1 MPTKNEKANTVASGK
16 LVLQLYV
23 SGMSPKSMAAVE
35 NINRICNEH
44 LEGAFDLEIVDIYKN
59 PQAAAEH
66 QIVFSPALIK
76 RFPFPKKILVGSL
89 SDESKVIKALG
100 IEVKK

>member
-1 MPTKNEKANTVASGK
+1 MLNKEEKSKVEEEERF
-16 LVLQLYV
+16 VLQLYV
-23 SGMSPKSMAAVE
+23 AGMSPKSMEAIK

-44 LEGAFDLEIVDIYKN
+44 LKGAFDLEIVDIYKN
-59 PQAAAEH
+59 PQIAAEQ

-76 RFPFPKKILVGSL
+76 RSPAPKKILVGSL
-89 SDESKVIKALG
+89 SNESKVIKALG

>member
-1 MPTKNEKANTVASGK
+1 MLTTKKNTNTIAEEK

-23 SGMSPKSMAAVE
+23 AGMSPKSMAAVE

-44 LEGAFDLEIVDIYKN
+44 LEGAFELEIVDIYKN

-100 IEVKK
+100 IDVKK